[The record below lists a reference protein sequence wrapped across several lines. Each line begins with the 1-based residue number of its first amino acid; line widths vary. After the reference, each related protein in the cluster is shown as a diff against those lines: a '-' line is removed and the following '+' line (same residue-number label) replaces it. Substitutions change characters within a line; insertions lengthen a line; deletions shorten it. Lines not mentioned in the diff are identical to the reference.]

1 MRLLIAGGG
10 TGGHIYPALAV
21 ARSLRARL
29 AAADGGGPAARPGPG
44 GPGAPAAAGPDL
56 AWLGGH
62 RGLERDIV
70 PAAGI
75 PLRRLALRSLRSAG
89 RDAHLVLD
97 PLRLLASVPQAA
109 ALLALRRPAAIFTTG
124 GYVSIPTLL
133 AAALLRIPSVLWEG
147 NVVPGRS
154 VRFVARRATV
164 LAVTYPETLDAL
176 PHPRA
181 FVTGTPIRA
190 LDADPDEARA
200 RFGGRP
206 GERILLVFGGSQA
219 AARINAAV
227 LGALPRLVE
236 RVRVVH
242 VAGEDGQAAA
252 VAAREALPE
261 GLRDRYRPFAFLHG
275 DMTAALAAA
284 DLAVGRAGSSTL
296 AEAAAF
302 ALPMA
307 IVPYPHAGGHQRRN
321 AEAYAA
327 SGAAVIVDDAEFD
340 AERLLEVAGLLAD
353 PAAHA
358 RMSAAARD
366 AARPQAADAVA
377 GLVLAVAA
385 RSPLPEVAAVEAVAR
400 GASR

>member
-21 ARSLRARL
+21 ARSLRAR
-29 AAADGGGPAARPGPG
+29 AGAADPGGVGPAVEI
-44 GPGAPAAAGPDL
+44 

-62 RGLERDIV
+62 RGLERTIV

-75 PLRRLALRSLRSAG
+75 PFRRLLLRSLRSAG
-89 RDAHLVLD
+89 RDVHLVLD
-97 PLRLLASVPQAA
+97 PLRLLLSIPQAL
-109 ALLALRRPAAIFTTG
+109 ALLLARRPAVIFTTG
-124 GYVSIPTLL
+124 GYVAIPTLL
-133 AAALLRIPSVLWEG
+133 AATVLRIPSVLWDG

-164 LAVTYPETLDAL
+164 MAVTYAETASAL
-176 PHPRA
+176 GHPRA
-181 FVTGTPIRA
+181 FVTGTPIRSM
-190 LDADPDEARA
+190 DGTDVDEARA
-200 RFGGRP
+200 RFGGGP

-219 AARINAAV
+219 VRRINDAV
-227 LGALPRLVE
+227 AGALPLLVE
-236 RVRVVH
+236 RVRVIH
-242 VAGEDGQAAA
+242 VTGDDGYGPAL
-252 VAAREALPE
+252 AARDALPE
-261 GLRDRYRPFAFLHG
+261 PLRDRYRPFAFLHE

-284 DLAVGRAGSSTL
+284 DLAVGRAGASTL

-327 SGAAVIVDDAEFD
+327 AGAAVLIDDEAFD
-340 AERLLEVAGLLAD
+340 ADRLVGVASLLAD

-366 AARPQAADAVA
+366 AARPHAADAVA
-377 GLVLAVAA
+377 DLALAVAS
-385 RSPLPEVAAVEAVAR
+385 RRPLPSAAEIDAVAR
-400 GASR
+400 GPRR